1 MCLMTRSIREE
12 FEKHP
17 FGSQEELGEDAVI
30 LCKIF
35 NPYGAGTW
43 LITEAEKQ
51 EDDTWLCFGWAEI
64 GYEWEAGYVS
74 FEEIENIRIQIG
86 RYRFPLERDVHLKTG
101 TTIREYLGKEAVA

>member
-1 MCLMTRSIREE
+1 MCLMTRTIREE

-17 FGSQEELGEDAVI
+17 FRSQDDLGEDAVI

-51 EDDTWLCFGWAEI
+51 KDDTWLCFGWVEI
-64 GYEWEAGYVS
+64 GYEWEAGYISFQELEDVRVS
-74 FEEIENIRIQIG
+74 ICGFK
-86 RYRFPLERDVHLKTG
+86 YPLERDLHLKCG
-101 TTIREYLGKEAVA
+101 TTIREYLKKGAVA